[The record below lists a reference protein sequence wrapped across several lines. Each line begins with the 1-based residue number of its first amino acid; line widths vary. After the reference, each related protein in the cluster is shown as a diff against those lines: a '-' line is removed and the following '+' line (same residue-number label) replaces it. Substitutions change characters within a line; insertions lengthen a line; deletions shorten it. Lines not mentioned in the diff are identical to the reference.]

1 LKTNRPKPRRHV
13 ARVPLVAAVAALLAT
28 DLACPFAGRYLIV
41 DRPLQPADAVVVLAG
56 ARVERWLEAVDL
68 YNEKVARRVL
78 LSAGRVE
85 TAEMTLR
92 ERGVRFPLEADLA
105 REAIIQLG
113 VPADAVEVIT
123 RSLDNTAQEAAAA
136 REFAV
141 ARRWTTMIVVTS
153 KFHTRRSLYA
163 FEREFRGTNIRI
175 QIRGSRYDPAQADGW
190 WRRRGDFR
198 FVTSELQKL
207 LAYRLG
213 LTG

>member
-1 LKTNRPKPRRHV
+1 MKTNRPKPRRLV
-13 ARVPLVAAVAALLAT
+13 ARVALVAAVAALLAT
-28 DLACPFAGRYLIV
+28 ALACPFAGRYLIV

-68 YNEKVARRVL
+68 YNEKMARRVL

-85 TAEMTLR
+85 SAETTLR
-92 ERGVRFPLEADLA
+92 KRGVRFPLEADLA

-113 VPADAVEVIT
+113 VPAGAVEVIP

-141 ARRWTTMIVVTS
+141 ARRWSTVIVVTS

-175 QIRGSRYDPAQADGW
+175 QVRGSRHDAARPDGW

-198 FVTSELQKL
+198 WVTSELQKL

-213 LTG
+213 LTE